1 MRIKVENGVV
11 AIITNIAVEDAIRK
25 PIILKDEKN
34 NDIFVVAY
42 DPEHARITSTQFVG
56 NGVVDGKLAHIDT
69 MFPGETI
76 EDIRA
81 EYEDIFAGVASCVA
95 AVEAQL
101 QASKDAFE
109 AAWAG
114 AIEA

>member
-11 AIITNIAVEDAIRK
+11 AIITNVAVADAARK
-25 PIILKDEKN
+25 PILLKDEKN

-42 DPEHARITSTQFVG
+42 NPDNARITSTQFVG
-56 NGVVDGKLAHIDT
+56 NGAVDGKLAYIRT
-69 MFPGETI
+69 MWPEETI
-76 EDIRA
+76 EDIRD
-81 EYEDIFAGVASCVA
+81 EYKDIFAGVASCVA

-109 AAWAG
+109 AAWTG